1 MKLLTAGKQPEILS
15 PMPPLDNAVYLLET
29 ALSASNNVATLRR
42 LIRGSLQSLYTIR
55 HRRENAKTQEA
66 NFRYAVSVDDV
77 GVDACRYRSIGE
89 GYSESGGFLR
99 RQFKGRK
106 TAQPG
111 QSTTARTLS
120 AV

>member
-1 MKLLTAGKQPEILS
+1 MKLLTAGKEPEILS

-42 LIRGSLQSLYTIR
+42 LISVSLQSLYTIR
-55 HRRENAKTQEA
+55 YRRENAKTQED

-77 GVDACRYRSIGE
+77 DVDACRYRSIGE